1 METFEILN
9 HQPEAGESPTSQPQ
23 PPQPDRSQ
31 RGARTHY
38 LGNLVAAFVGRQLGA
53 RRVRQ
58 FANHHDLDGQAFQ
71 VRTISGSQNTFTI
84 NRDTEPDRIIAV
96 RRTRNGY
103 SLFGVQREDA
113 LAVAKKSSSRGHV
126 KSGHQQVSL
135 AQVKKVE
142 LGSIVIPDV
151 LVQADTSDQRRRLL
165 EQIDGLAAD
174 LGSPAANAARAFLTE
189 QPL

>member
-1 METFEILN
+1 METIEILN
-9 HQPEAGESPTSQPQ
+9 NQPEAGESPSSQPQ
-23 PPQPDRSQ
+23 PLQPDRSQ
-31 RGARTHY
+31 RGARAHY
-38 LGNLVAAFVGRQLGA
+38 LGNLVAAYVGRQFGA

-71 VRTISGSQNTFTI
+71 IRTISGSQNTFTV

-103 SLFGVQREDA
+103 SLFGIRREDA

-135 AQVKKVE
+135 PQVKKVE
-142 LGSIVIPDV
+142 LGSIAFPDA
-151 LVQADTSDQRRRLL
+151 LVHADTSDQRRRLL
-165 EQIDGLAAD
+165 EQIDGLAPD
-174 LGSPAANAARAFLTE
+174 LGSPAVIAARAFLTE
-189 QPL
+189 QLV